1 MTQSV
6 LSVQAET
13 GFLRDFL
20 FNTIESFRCLFGTK
34 KRSKPASRLGIMKK
48 EREDFFLIK
57 AVFDHA

>member
-13 GFLRDFL
+13 GFLHDFL
-20 FNTIESFRCLFGTK
+20 FNTIESFRCHWDEKTFETGVSIGNNEK
-34 KRSKPASRLGIMKK
+34 K
-48 EREDFFLIK
+48 REDFFLIK